1 MLVRTA
7 PSAPAAAGL
16 ARRGHSFV
24 LARRPAGRRFW
35 SSAPMDLAVKAT
47 GLDQGLPAAHP
58 SRLDP
63 RFVGCCLSLWPV
75 STLVQWF
82 PEWGRSACRDALAAD
97 SRVSCPL
104 AGPWLVSFGAR
115 LLSWWLKLSCLD
127 VLGWPRLVLP
137 FDHGVGTPVSS
148 PQSRLSDAL
157 RLSLPLLPTI
167 PRLATSSP
175 GLDHIDAGR
184 RLPPPCTRSTCRHR
198 LPPPPKRSPILA
210 DERGCDAQ
218 QPQRRRDSPARR
230 RSLCRRFD
238 GARGSVDHAGP
249 RRGAARSRGA
259 PATRRSTCSFR
270 RRRRPGAC
278 RRRPQRGEE
287 LMLLKGR
294 GVVLLMAGFR
304 HGRQG
309 QPGAPPKLVVLRDLQ
324 GAANA
329 DCGSPACPATC
340 WEWCSR
346 GQGDH
351 SHRHQESAPR
361 RSEVSCLSCKI

>member
-127 VLGWPRLVLP
+127 VLGWPWLVLP

-157 RLSLPLLPTI
+157 RLSLVSAAQRPSASPTAHRCRRTVSAIRCPSTVPGDASWCAHVLCPRILLPV
-167 PRLATSSP
+167 PFGCLPSVLRLSPEILPGCRLEALGVASCCDLAPVRALWRDSTLHCPSTTGSAHRCRRPSLGYPTPFDYAWSRFFRSFVVARSSP
-175 GLDHIDAGR
+175 
-184 RLPPPCTRSTCRHR
+184 CQVT
-198 LPPPPKRSPILA
+198 
-210 DERGCDAQ
+210 
-218 QPQRRRDSPARR
+218 
-230 RSLCRRFD
+230 
-238 GARGSVDHAGP
+238 V
-249 RRGAARSRGA
+249 
-259 PATRRSTCSFR
+259 
-270 RRRRPGAC
+270 
-278 RRRPQRGEE
+278 
-287 LMLLKGR
+287 
-294 GVVLLMAGFR
+294 VVL
-304 HGRQG
+304 
-309 QPGAPPKLVVLRDLQ
+309 
-324 GAANA
+324 
-329 DCGSPACPATC
+329 
-340 WEWCSR
+340 
-346 GQGDH
+346 
-351 SHRHQESAPR
+351 
-361 RSEVSCLSCKI
+361 